1 MSSKERY
8 LSKEEYKR
16 FERIKADIKGGRL
29 LNPEG
34 LLYLAESVDNDPAR
48 LGQFLLNKIE
58 QFKAEDPY
66 LQSFSNERLLFEPTS
81 EETDSVDD
89 FLPFVE
95 YSSSSDIN

>member
-16 FERIKADIKGGRL
+16 YERLRSDIKGGRL

-34 LLYLAESVDNDPAR
+34 LLYLAESVDNDPTR
-48 LGQFLLNKIE
+48 LGQLLLNKIE
-58 QFKAEDPY
+58 QFKAENPY
-66 LQSFSNERLLFEPTS
+66 LQSFSNEKLLFKPTS
-81 EETDSVDD
+81 EDTDTVDD

-95 YSSSSDIN
+95 YSSSTD

>member
-16 FERIKADIKGGRL
+16 YERLRADIKGGRL

-34 LLYLAESVDNDPAR
+34 LLYLAESVDNDPTR
-48 LGQFLLNKIE
+48 LGQLLLNKVE

-66 LQSFSNERLLFEPTS
+66 LQSFSNNKLMFESSS
-81 EETDSVDD
+81 EESDDADD
-89 FLPFVE
+89 FLPFVGCE
-95 YSSSSDIN
+95 L

>member
-16 FERIKADIKGGRL
+16 YERLRADIKGGRL

-34 LLYLAESVDNDPAR
+34 LLYLAESVDNDPTR
-48 LGQFLLNKIE
+48 LGQLLLNKIE

-66 LQSFSNERLLFEPTS
+66 LQSFSNNKLMFESSS
-81 EETDSVDD
+81 EESDDADD
-89 FLPFVE
+89 FLPFVGCE
-95 YSSSSDIN
+95 L

>member
-16 FERIKADIKGGRL
+16 FERLIADIKSGRL

-34 LLYLAESVDNDPAR
+34 LLYLAELVDNDPTR
-48 LGQFLLNKIE
+48 LGQLLLNKIE

-66 LQSFSNERLLFEPTS
+66 LQSFSNEKLLFEPTS
-81 EETDSVDD
+81 EIFDEDGDC
-89 FLPFVE
+89 LPYIGCE
-95 YSSSSDIN
+95 I

>member
-34 LLYLAESVDNDPAR
+34 LLYLAESVDNDPTR
-48 LGQFLLNKIE
+48 LGQLLLNKID
-58 QFKAEDPY
+58 QFKVENPY
-66 LQSFSNERLLFEPTS
+66 LQSISDERLLFEPTS
-81 EETDSVDD
+81 EETDAVDD

>member
-16 FERIKADIKGGRL
+16 YERLSADIKGGRL

-34 LLYLAESVDNDPAR
+34 LLYLAESVDNDPTR
-48 LGQFLLNKIE
+48 LGQLLLNKIE

-66 LQSFSNERLLFEPTS
+66 LQSFSNNKLMFESSS
-81 EETDSVDD
+81 EESDDADD
-89 FLPFVE
+89 FLPFVGCE
-95 YSSSSDIN
+95 L

>member
-1 MSSKERY
+1 MSSKARY

-16 FERIKADIKGGRL
+16 YERLRADIKSGRL

-34 LLYLAESVDNDPAR
+34 LLYLAESVDNDPTR
-48 LGQFLLNKIE
+48 LGQLLLNKID
-58 QFKAEDPY
+58 QFKVEDPY

-95 YSSSSDIN
+95 YSSSSDIK